1 MTRHAT
7 MTNRNDIQNSMH
19 VLAMTWS
26 STTPPLGV
34 SGTHTTVAPV
44 QRIPT
49 TLPLRAYDPV
59 IIPAIITRPPP
70 RPIHAAF
77 MLYRSRVVDGGVT
90 ATGVLSR
97 QRGNLITI
105 VITHY

>member
-34 SGTHTTVAPV
+34 SDTHTCSPSSE
-44 QRIPT
+44 
-49 TLPLRAYDPV
+49 DPHNASIGV
-59 IIPAIITRPPP
+59 KCVPECSSFQPSSEKTACSWVVTRSVSEEKLVPP
-70 RPIHAAF
+70 R
-77 MLYRSRVVDGGVT
+77 RVQS
-90 ATGVLSR
+90 LS
-97 QRGNLITI
+97 T
-105 VITHY
+105 TWKFY